1 MIKWLFDF
9 VLSLNPLRFAAQC
22 IWNPKMIKVHRCIA
36 VEGFQV
42 LECRLWF
49 SHGNALNTIMPSQIW
64 ALCDILDNIKYNLHV
79 WWLSHS
85 SHVHRLSVALIKLHA
100 FFRFKEFPLLRSSK
114 MPTGKKKRVGS
125 LPFSF
130 ANCFLSFHLKFA
142 FACWNHE
149 WPFFICHWSLLHA
162 NHNFVQ

>member
-1 MIKWLFDF
+1 MIKWVFDF

-22 IWNPKMIKVHRCIA
+22 IWNPKMIKVHRCIT

-100 FFRFKEFPLLRSSK
+100 FFVSKNFPFSTLLK
-114 MPTGKKKRVGS
+114 CQQAQKKRVGS